1 MKKVLIVMVLCLFCA
16 TATAAA
22 ATIAE
27 DFAYKGIALG
37 DSYEKMIKILGEPLY
52 DNQLLS
58 QGAMVTY
65 YTYKDKL
72 QIGVAVKNNSV
83 VDIQIKSDRYEARD
97 GVKLGATPYKLAK
110 VYGKVERTF
119 INGETYYIYTSE
131 KNRQNRLMLQA
142 EPTAR
147 YLLSI
152 RITSLP
158 ITEAEIDARLED
170 ELGNKNDLNTIYMG
184 EKDIDTSRVQT
195 NE

>member
-1 MKKVLIVMVLCLFCA
+1 MKKVLIVMVFCLLCA

-27 DFAYKGIALG
+27 DFAYKGVALG

-52 DNQLLS
+52 DKQLLS

-110 VYGKVERTF
+110 VYGKVKRTF

-142 EPTAR
+142 EPTDR

-158 ITEAEIDARLED
+158 ITDAEIDARLED